1 MVEWHSRYRV
11 EWWSSIVE
19 IEWSGGVVEWHIRD
33 RVEWWSGILEIEW
46 SGGVT

>member
-1 MVEWHSRYRV
+1 MEWHSGDRV
-11 EWWSSIVE
+11 EWWSGIVE

-46 SGGVT
+46 IGGVAY